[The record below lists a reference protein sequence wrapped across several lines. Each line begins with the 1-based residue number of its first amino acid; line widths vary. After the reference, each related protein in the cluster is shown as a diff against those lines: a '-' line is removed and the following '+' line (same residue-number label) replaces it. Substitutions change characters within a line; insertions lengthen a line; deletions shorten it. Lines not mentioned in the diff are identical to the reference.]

1 MITFKGGGARNAC
14 YLINL
19 YDKLYIFW
27 YFTYHPRAFPSNLLH
42 LPTRQLG
49 SSPSYICLST
59 KFHARMRERER
70 EREDGN
76 GSGRSGIIKTNCPAS
91 FEEETTKSH

>member
-1 MITFKGGGARNAC
+1 M
-14 YLINL
+14 
-19 YDKLYIFW
+19 
-27 YFTYHPRAFPSNLLH
+27 
-42 LPTRQLG
+42 
-49 SSPSYICLST
+49 
-59 KFHARMRERER
+59 HAWERERERER